1 MPDPLL
7 DSSASGILVVDDDV
21 MQGKI
26 IGGLCANIGRLAIC
40 ATSFEAAADLLAT
53 RSFECVTIDLSLGNH
68 DGIELLRL
76 IADLGI
82 IPRVIIISGCEER
95 ILNAT
100 VRMAHAAGISDAVSL
115 PKPINLAALRELL
128 TVRSRDGR
136 SPSRAFDRTKMTI
149 TAGHLQRAMMRHEIY
164 PAFQPKIELS
174 TGRVVGCEALAR
186 WDSAELGSVGPDRFV
201 PLAEETGYI
210 KPITL
215 AMLRSALETAR
226 DFIQQDRDFV
236 VAVNLSATLLSDP
249 TIPEEVDRLLTEV
262 GVPAKALMI
271 EVTETT
277 AMSDMPQAMD
287 ILLRLR
293 IKGVGV
299 SMDDFGTGY
308 SSLSALARMP
318 FCELKIDRLF
328 IKNCLVDPDMW
339 KVVASSVAIAHQYG
353 MTAVAEGIEDGDT
366 WRALDAL
373 GCDVGQGFEFSR
385 ALPRQAF
392 ATWYAGWNRKLSEIV
407 AVKQP
412 LLKGA

>member
-1 MPDPLL
+1 MTDPLL
-7 DSSASGILVVDDDV
+7 DISASGVLVVDDDV

-26 IGGLCANIGRLAIC
+26 ISGLCANLGRLAAC

-100 VRMAHAAGISDAVSL
+100 VRMAHAAGIADAVSL
-115 PKPINLAALRELL
+115 PKPINLATLREMLR
-128 TVRSRDGR
+128 VRSNDGLSR
-136 SPSRAFDRTKMTI
+136 LRAFDRSKVVI
-149 TAGHLQRAMMRHEIY
+149 TAGHLQRAMLRREIY
-164 PAFQPKIELS
+164 PAFQPKIQLS

-186 WDSAELGSVGPDRFV
+186 WDSAELGSIGPDLFI

-210 KPITL
+210 KPLTL
-215 AMLRSALETAR
+215 AMLRNSLDTAR
-226 DFIQQDRDFV
+226 DFIRDDPDFV
-236 VAVNLSATLLSDP
+236 VAVNLSATLLTDP
-249 TIPEEVDRLLTEV
+249 TIPEGIDRLLCDA
-262 GVPAKALMI
+262 GMPAKALMI
-271 EVTETT
+271 EVTEST
-277 AMSDMPQAMD
+277 AMSDISQAMD

-308 SSLSALARMP
+308 SSLSALAQMP
-318 FCELKIDRLF
+318 FCELKIDRSFL
-328 IKNCLVDPDMW
+328 KNCLRDPDMW
-339 KVVASSVAIAHQYG
+339 KVVASSVAIAHQYN
-353 MTAVAEGIEDGDT
+353 MKAVAEGIEDDDT
-366 WRALDAL
+366 RRALEAL

-392 ATWYAGWNRKLSEIV
+392 ATWYAGWNRKLAESAASSEPV
-407 AVKQP
+407 R
-412 LLKGA
+412 KGA